1 MQPDLAAWLGNHV
14 DRRGVNRLS
23 GTRAL
28 GSVRPVTASGASGPS
43 GRERT
48 AASGERPE
56 RPERSSG
63 RADADGAFVPV
74 PAEGRVYQ
82 GQRRVR
88 LGDASPGG
96 RLRFDALVRYLQDVA
111 NDDTRDAG
119 FDDVMGWVVRRT
131 EIEVRQFPVYLE
143 PIALSTW
150 CSGVGGRWAERRVHV
165 VGEGGGHVEAA
176 TLWVHLDPDT
186 MRPEGPAGVLP
197 RPVRPVGP
205 GPDRPGPAPARRGA
219 GRRGAVAARHAFPL
233 RFTDFDV
240 LNHVNNAV
248 YWEAVEEEL
257 ARRRELRAPLRAE
270 LEHRAPIEPGRG
282 SRGGHRGAARRRRA
296 VAARGGDGHG
306 LRHRHHRSPRPPA

>member
-1 MQPDLAAWLGNHV
+1 MAVSEAN
-14 DRRGVNRLS
+14 
-23 GTRAL
+23 
-28 GSVRPVTASGASGPS
+28 GPS
-43 GRERT
+43 GRERM
-48 AASGERPE
+48 AGSEANGPGGRERMVGSEANGPGGRE
-56 RPERSSG
+56 RMVGSAEEP
-63 RADADGAFVPV
+63 FVPV
-74 PAEGRVYQ
+74 PAAGRVYQ

-119 FDDVMGWVVRRT
+119 FDGVMGWVVRRT

-176 TLWVHLDPDT
+176 TLWVHLDPET
-186 MRPEGPAGVLP
+186 MRPKVLP
-197 RPVRPVGP
+197 ESFHALFGPSALGRTVRA
-205 GPDRPGPAPARRGA
+205 RLQHAEAPEDEAT
-219 GRRGAVAARHAFPL
+219 VTARHAFPL

-270 LEHRAPIEPGRG
+270 LEHRAPIEPGAEVETAIVERP
-282 SRGGHRGAARRRRA
+282 GAATLWLRDPTTATVYATATLA
-296 VAARGGDGHG
+296 VLD
-306 LRHRHHRSPRPPA
+306 PRT

>member
-1 MQPDLAAWLGNHV
+1 M
-14 DRRGVNRLS
+14 
-23 GTRAL
+23 
-28 GSVRPVTASGASGPS
+28 S

-48 AASGERPE
+48 GGAA
-56 RPERSSG
+56 
-63 RADADGAFVPV
+63 DKTFVPV
-74 PAEGRVYQ
+74 PAVGRVYH

-131 EIEVRQFPVYLE
+131 EIDVRQFPVYLE

-186 MRPEGPAGVLP
+186 MRPKVLP
-197 RPVRPVGP
+197 ESFHALFGPSALGRSVRA
-205 GPDRPGPAPARRGA
+205 RLQHAEAPEDED
-219 GRRGAVAARHAFPL
+219 AVTARHSFPL

-270 LEHRAPIEPGRG
+270 LEHRAPIEPGASVEVAIVEG
-282 SRGGHRGAARRRRA
+282 PGAAALWLRE
-296 VAARGGDGHG
+296 AATSTIYATATIAALDART
-306 LRHRHHRSPRPPA
+306 

>member
-1 MQPDLAAWLGNHV
+1 MTG
-14 DRRGVNRLS
+14 S
-23 GTRAL
+23 RA
-28 GSVRPVTASGASGPS
+28 
-43 GRERT
+43 
-48 AASGERPE
+48 GEP
-56 RPERSSG
+56 
-63 RADADGAFVPV
+63 FVPV
-74 PAEGRVYQ
+74 PASGRVHQ

-150 CSGVGGRWAERRVHV
+150 CSGVGGRWAERRVQV
-165 VGEGGGHVEAA
+165 LGEGGGHVEAA

-186 MRPEGPAGVLP
+186 MRPKVLP
-197 RPVRPVGP
+197 ESFHALFGPSALGRTVRA
-205 GPDRPGPAPARRGA
+205 RLQHAEAPEDEAT
-219 GRRGAVAARHAFPL
+219 VTARHAFPL

-270 LEHRAPIEPGRG
+270 LEHRAPIEPGAAVEVAIVEG
-282 SRGGHRGAARRRRA
+282 PGAAALWLREA
-296 VAARGGDGHG
+296 TTGTVYATATIEALDG
-306 LRHRHHRSPRPPA
+306 RV

>member
-1 MQPDLAAWLGNHV
+1 MGD
-14 DRRGVNRLS
+14 D
-23 GTRAL
+23 T
-28 GSVRPVTASGASGPS
+28 T
-43 GRERT
+43 
-48 AASGERPE
+48 
-56 RPERSSG
+56 
-63 RADADGAFVPV
+63 FVPV
-74 PAEGRVYQ
+74 PSMGRVYR

-131 EIEVRQFPVYLE
+131 VIEVRQFPVYLE

-150 CSGVGGRWAERRVHV
+150 CSGTGGRWAERRVHV

-176 TLWVHLDPDT
+176 TLWVHLDPGT
-186 MRPEGPAGVLP
+186 MRPKELPPSFHALFGPSTLG
-197 RPVRPVGP
+197 RTVRARLHHAEAP
-205 GPDRPGPAPARRGA
+205 GDEAS
-219 GRRGAVAARHAFPL
+219 VTARHPFPL

-270 LEHRAPIEPGRG
+270 LEHREAIEPGADVEVAIVDASHTAALWLRERAGG
-282 SRGGHRGAARRRRA
+282 SVYATATIEARTDRA
-296 VAARGGDGHG
+296 
-306 LRHRHHRSPRPPA
+306 

>member
-1 MQPDLAAWLGNHV
+1 M
-14 DRRGVNRLS
+14 
-23 GTRAL
+23 
-28 GSVRPVTASGASGPS
+28 
-43 GRERT
+43 
-48 AASGERPE
+48 
-56 RPERSSG
+56 
-63 RADADGAFVPV
+63 
-74 PAEGRVYQ
+74 
-82 GQRRVR
+82 
-88 LGDASPGG
+88 
-96 RLRFDALVRYLQDVA
+96 A

-186 MRPEGPAGVLP
+186 MRPKVLP
-197 RPVRPVGP
+197 ESFHALFGPSALGRTVRA
-205 GPDRPGPAPARRGA
+205 RLQHAEAPEDEA
-219 GRRGAVAARHAFPL
+219 AVTARHAFPL

-270 LEHRAPIEPGRG
+270 LEHRAPIEPGAAVEVAIVERP
-282 SRGGHRGAARRRRA
+282 GAAALWLRE
-296 VAARGGDGHG
+296 AATAHR
-306 LRHRHHRSPRPPA
+306 LRHRHHRSPRRSPALTHRRPELRQKRATSSAFASHFAGGGAIDDGHGSPDPVRPAWPAHRSAARRIAERSD

>member
-1 MQPDLAAWLGNHV
+1 MA
-14 DRRGVNRLS
+14 
-23 GTRAL
+23 GT
-28 GSVRPVTASGASGPS
+28 TD
-43 GRERT
+43 E
-48 AASGERPE
+48 
-56 RPERSSG
+56 
-63 RADADGAFVPV
+63 AFVPV
-74 PAEGRVYQ
+74 SAAGRVYQ

-165 VGEGGGHVEAA
+165 AGEGGGHVEAA

-186 MRPEGPAGVLP
+186 MRPKALPDSFHALFGPSALGRTVRARLQHAEAPEDEGV
-197 RPVRPVGP
+197 VT
-205 GPDRPGPAPARRGA
+205 
-219 GRRGAVAARHAFPL
+219 ARHAVPL

-270 LEHRAPIEPGRG
+270 LEHRAPIEPGAAVEVAIVERP
-282 SRGGHRGAARRRRA
+282 GAAALWLRE
-296 VAARGGDGHG
+296 AATGTVYATATIEALDGSPAEG
-306 LRHRHHRSPRPPA
+306 PTEDRTAPKTRHK

>member
-1 MQPDLAAWLGNHV
+1 MA
-14 DRRGVNRLS
+14 
-23 GTRAL
+23 
-28 GSVRPVTASGASGPS
+28 
-43 GRERT
+43 
-48 AASGERPE
+48 
-56 RPERSSG
+56 
-63 RADADGAFVPV
+63 AFVPV
-74 PAEGRVYQ
+74 PAAGRVYQ

-186 MRPEGPAGVLP
+186 MRPKVLP
-197 RPVRPVGP
+197 ESFHALFGPSALGRTVRARLQHAEAPEDEAHGDAPVTP
-205 GPDRPGPAPARRGA
+205 
-219 GRRGAVAARHAFPL
+219 
-233 RFTDFDV
+233 
-240 LNHVNNAV
+240 
-248 YWEAVEEEL
+248 
-257 ARRRELRAPLRAE
+257 
-270 LEHRAPIEPGRG
+270 
-282 SRGGHRGAARRRRA
+282 SRSA
-296 VAARGGDGHG
+296 
-306 LRHRHHRSPRPPA
+306 SPTSTCSTT